1 LTKKEKYGI
10 MLTMRTIMDEYDAG
24 YSDAENDLQ
33 IKLDKMIADQK
44 TIYERHEHK
53 DEWSAL
59 MKLQDV
65 RKELFGSYA

>member
-1 LTKKEKYGI
+1 ME
-10 MLTMRTIMDEYDAG
+10 EYDAG
-24 YSDAENDLQ
+24 YSDAVNDLQ

-44 TIYERHEHK
+44 AIYERYEHK

>member
-1 LTKKEKYGI
+1 
-10 MLTMRTIMDEYDAG
+10 MDEYDAG
-24 YSDAENDLQ
+24 YSDAKNDLQ

-44 TIYERHEHK
+44 AIYEKSEHK
-53 DEWSAL
+53 EEFEAL

>member
-1 LTKKEKYGI
+1 
-10 MLTMRTIMDEYDAG
+10 MLTMKTIMEEYDAG

-33 IKLDKMIADQK
+33 IKLDKMIAEQK
-44 TIYERHEHK
+44 TIYEKYQHK
-53 DEWSAL
+53 EEFDAL

>member
-1 LTKKEKYGI
+1 
-10 MLTMRTIMDEYDAG
+10 MLTMKTIMEEYDAG

-33 IKLDKMIADQK
+33 IKLDKMIAEQK
-44 TIYERHEHK
+44 TIYEKSQHK
-53 DEWSAL
+53 EEFDAL